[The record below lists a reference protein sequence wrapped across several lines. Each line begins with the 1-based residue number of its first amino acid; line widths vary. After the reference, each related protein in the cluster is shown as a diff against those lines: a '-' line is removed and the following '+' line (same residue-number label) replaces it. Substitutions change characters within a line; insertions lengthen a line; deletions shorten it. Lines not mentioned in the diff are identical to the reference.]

1 MRLETLG
8 IGLEARKAS
17 FGVSGLN
24 PEERFVESK
33 TKSPGA
39 CPNQGLGGPAR
50 VGVAVVPEPRESL
63 APAGPRR
70 VPGGSPAARGA
81 HCTSRFSICSGRRGL
96 RPSRPEQD
104 SNLQPTESVPAG
116 FWLSFALTTAV

>member
-33 TKSPGA
+33 TKSPRA
-39 CPNQGLGGPAR
+39 CLNQGLGGPAR

-70 VPGGSPAARGA
+70 LAGPTARE
-81 HCTSRFSICSGRRGL
+81 GRRSARAAG
-96 RPSRPEQD
+96 PSAQCPEQD
-104 SNLQPTESVPAG
+104 SNLQPTESVLAG
-116 FWLSFALTTAV
+116 F